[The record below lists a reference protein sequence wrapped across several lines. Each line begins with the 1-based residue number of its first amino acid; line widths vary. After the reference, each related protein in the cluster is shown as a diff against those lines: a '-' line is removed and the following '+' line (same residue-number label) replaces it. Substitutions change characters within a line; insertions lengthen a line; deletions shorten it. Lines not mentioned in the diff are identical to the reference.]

1 MTETP
6 PSARDADDAK
16 LLNMVRAGDTT
27 AFGILYERHEQ
38 AARRLARSLVGSPAE
53 VDDAVAETFA
63 RVLAVTKRGGG
74 PTDAFRPYVLT
85 ALRRVCFDQIRS
97 RRTQVPTDDQ
107 HLPDPGQPF
116 IDPAVAGLESSLIV
130 RAFLSLP
137 ERWRAVLWH
146 TEIEGAS
153 PAEVAPLLGLTR
165 NGVAALK
172 SRAREGLRQSYL
184 QMHVAT
190 VARPECKPIAERLG
204 AFVRDALSRR
214 EYSVVAEHL
223 TGCAEC
229 SAVRAELADVNVGLR
244 GVVAPIFLGGAAAS
258 YLGGAGHETAA
269 AAAAGAPAHAA
280 GAGTAKSGWVSMAG
294 RLRRVPRQQRWLAGG
309 LAVVLAGIL
318 AGAWQFTLAGNPSP
332 LTPAG
337 HRPPAVAGA
346 APSPASAHRRPRPER
361 SRPGPALLPLSAA
374 GPSRSPR
381 TSATADP
388 TSPPGAT
395 PPAPTAPTSSGPM
408 PTPSPSPSPA
418 PQLASSVN
426 VYGPGPGNYGQVLF
440 EVTDTGTS
448 GSGALTASITLPP
461 GSSVISGGGPGGGHG
476 GHGGYDRWG
485 GRHGWTCQPN
495 STGASCQHDP
505 ISGGQQAFGAI
516 FIGVQGSQA
525 CGQPVQLAAASG
537 SASTSAQSPQD
548 IQCQSG
554 GQGGYGPGILAPLP
568 GAWDLADLL
577 TRQQVTDPGR
587 LAA

>member
-1 MTETP
+1 VTETP

-16 LLNMVRAGDTT
+16 LLNMVRSGDTT

-53 VDDAVAETFA
+53 ADDAVAETFA

-97 RRTQVPTDDQ
+97 RRTQVPTDAQ

-116 IDPAVAGLESSLIV
+116 IDPALAGLESSLIV

-190 VARPECKPIAERLG
+190 VARPECKPVAERLG
-204 AFVRDALSRR
+204 AFVRDTLSRR
-214 EYSVVAEHL
+214 ENGVVAEHL
-223 TGCAEC
+223 TVCAEC
-229 SAVRAELADVNVGLR
+229 RAVRAELADVNVGLR

-258 YLGGAGHETAA
+258 YLGGAGRETAA
-269 AAAAGAPAHAA
+269 AAGPGAPGHAA
-280 GAGTAKSGWVSMAG
+280 GAATANSRWVSVAG

-309 LAVVLAGIL
+309 LAVVVAAIL

-332 LTPAG
+332 LTPAR
-337 HRPPAVAGA
+337 HHPPAVAGA
-346 APSPASAHRRPRPER
+346 APSPAPAHRRPRPER
-361 SRPGPALLPLSAA
+361 SRRGPALLPLSAA
-374 GPSRSPR
+374 GPARSPQ
-381 TSATADP
+381 TSAPPDP

-395 PPAPTAPTSSGPM
+395 PPAPTA
-408 PTPSPSPSPA
+408 TPSPSPSPA
-418 PQLASSVN
+418 PQLASSVD
-426 VYGPGPGNYGQVLF
+426 VYGPGPGNSGQVVF

-448 GSGALTASITLPP
+448 GSGALTASVTLPA
-461 GSSVISGGGPGGGHG
+461 GSSVISGGGPRGGHG
-476 GHGGYDRWG
+476 GHGGNDRWG

-525 CGQPVQLAAASG
+525 CGQPVQLAASSG

-554 GQGGYGPGILAPLP
+554 GQGGYGPGILAPLA
-568 GAWDLADLL
+568 GALDAANLL
-577 TRQQVTDPGR
+577 TR
-587 LAA
+587 

>member
-1 MTETP
+1 VTEAAP
-6 PSARDADDAK
+6 NARDADDAK

-85 ALRRVCFDQIRS
+85 ALRRVCIDQIRS
-97 RRTQVPTDDQ
+97 RRAQVPTDDQ

-153 PAEVAPLLGLTR
+153 PADVAPLLGLTR

-172 SRAREGLRQSYL
+172 SRAREGLRQAYL

-190 VARPECKPIAERLG
+190 VARPECKPVAERLG

-214 EYSVVAEHL
+214 ENGVVAEHL
-223 TGCAEC
+223 TGCADC

-258 YLGGAGHETAA
+258 YLSGAGHDVA
-269 AAAAGAPAHAA
+269 AAAAGTPGHAA
-280 GAGTAKSGWVSMAG
+280 GAATGKSGWLSLAG

-309 LAVVLAGIL
+309 LAVVVAAMLV
-318 AGAWQFTLAGNPSP
+318 GAWQFTLTGNRSP
-332 LTPAG
+332 LAPAR
-337 HRPPAVAGA
+337 HQRPAVAGA
-346 APSPASAHRRPRPER
+346 VPSPASAHPRPRPER
-361 SRPGPALLPLSAA
+361 SRPGSALLPLSAA
-374 GPSRSPR
+374 GPARSPR
-381 TSATADP
+381 ASGQPDP
-388 TSPPGAT
+388 TSPATTTPSAPT
-395 PPAPTAPTSSGPM
+395 PPASSGPT
-408 PTPSPSPSPA
+408 PTPSPSPTPA
-418 PQLASSVN
+418 AQLASSVD
-426 VYGPGPGNYGQVLF
+426 VYGPGPGNSAQVVF
-440 EVTDTGTS
+440 EVTDTGTA

-461 GSSVISGGGPGGGHG
+461 GSSVIWGGGHGGHG
-476 GHGGYDRWG
+476 GHGGYDHWG
-485 GRHGWTCQPN
+485 GRHGWTCQPD

-505 ISGGQQAFGAI
+505 ISGGQRAFGVI
-516 FIGVQGSQA
+516 FIGVQGPQA

-537 SASTSAQSPQD
+537 IGSTSAQSPED
-548 IQCQSG
+548 VQCQSG
-554 GQGGYGPGILAPLP
+554 SQGGYGPGLLAPLA
-568 GAWDLADLL
+568 GALNLADVL
-577 TRQQVTDPGR
+577 TR
-587 LAA
+587 